1 MIYVCRYFGRMD
13 VRILH
18 IIIICGS
25 IRWNRV
31 PTKTPNLK
39 VQVEERWHI
48 AYFYT
53 NNNKPMRE
61 THIKMHITLF
71 THMA

>member
-1 MIYVCRYFGRMD
+1 VE
-13 VRILH
+13 
-18 IIIICGS
+18 
-25 IRWNRV
+25 
-31 PTKTPNLK
+31 
-39 VQVEERWHI
+39 VEERWLI

-71 THMA
+71 THMAYIVAMITISLGTKKLPSHVYVYNLTT